1 MFFATY
7 KNTLKTLVRSALLW
21 IVIAMV
27 IFVAM
32 EQAAGERV
40 RQTVLD
46 ENFRI
51 VGYISDLDPEYVL
64 TYDKYIQT
72 ILNGTKAW
80 VMLYAI
86 PIFCVIST
94 TLVLNRD
101 FGDNFFEIEK
111 ARGTKASKYFLGRLT
126 GLLTVSCIVCLFITF
141 LCVHYYYFSRGGV
154 DSFTLLS
161 YFADST
167 IRIFRVFFCAMIP
180 SLLFYIGLTYICGCI
195 IKSGFG
201 ASVVGLAFVLMDY
214 STKTFLGRQFSDIYI
229 DYISPNPSKLYQ
241 YWTFYDTEYFTEKVS
256 RNPFTNGQMLM
267 CTAITVGAALVFFAI
282 SYICTKRRSV

>member
-101 FGDNFFEIEK
+101 FGDSFFEIEK

-167 IRIFRVFFCAMIP
+167 IRILRVFFCAMLP
-180 SLLFYIGLTYICGCI
+180 ALLFYIGLTYICGCV
-195 IKSGFG
+195 IKSGFAG
-201 ASVVGLAFVLMDY
+201 AVIGLGHVLLDYGSKAFLVMRFPEVYHD
-214 STKTFLGRQFSDIYI
+214 F
-229 DYISPNPSKLYQ
+229 ISPKPNKLYQ
-241 YWTFYDTEYFTEKVS
+241 YWTFYDTEWFGEKTM
-256 RNPFTNGQMLM
+256 RNPFTNGQMLL
-267 CTAITVGAALVFFAI
+267 CTSIIVGAALLYFTVSF
-282 SYICTKRRSV
+282 ICTKRRSV